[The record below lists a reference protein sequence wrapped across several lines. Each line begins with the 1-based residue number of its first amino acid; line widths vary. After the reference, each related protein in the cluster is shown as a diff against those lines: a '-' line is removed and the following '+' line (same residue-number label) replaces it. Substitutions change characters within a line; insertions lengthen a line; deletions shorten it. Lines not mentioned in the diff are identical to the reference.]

1 MLFKLAFRNM
11 RKSVKDYTIYFLTL
25 MFAVAVF
32 YMFNSIES
40 QKAMMKLSES
50 SSEMVEMLVKTIDVV
65 SVFIALVLGL
75 LIVYANNF
83 LIKRRKKEFGIY
95 MTLGMGKMKISGM
108 IILETIF
115 VGIIS
120 LIIGLVAGIFLSQL
134 MSVFVAKMFEAD
146 VTGYSFVF
154 SANAFIKTCLYF
166 AVMYFAAVLF
176 SALSVSR
183 YKLINLINAN
193 RKNETIKIKNP
204 IVSVIVFLIACVML
218 GYAYWKVTADF
229 DIVEFEIEFDLYLPI
244 ILGVVSTF
252 MLFWSMSGFVLKMIM
267 SSKKMYLRDTN
278 VFVLKQL
285 NNKINTT
292 VVSMSLISLM
302 LFMTISA
309 LSVSIAYKQ
318 YAENEFNKSAP
329 VDVNI
334 LRVGQIFSEA
344 KEIPEEYLQRM
355 DTPILDDLKEKGFDE
370 KQLKEYVDIPFY
382 VYTDIEK
389 FFGSDYEKIV
399 NNSTID
405 MYIQSIEVVKLSN
418 YNRLANL
425 YGNPELSLKD
435 NEYAIV
441 SNMEVMDQYNDHVL
455 QSGKILNL
463 GGKDYQPAY
472 SESQNGFVHMSLGNQ
487 NPCVFIVPDSC
498 QFDRADIG
506 YTLFAAKYNY
516 QNDEEKSAIENNV
529 NNIIE
534 KFEIEKFE
542 VQYEDEQDD
551 IQDYYIFYGVISREE
566 LLTYTVRSAVIL
578 TFLAFYIGI
587 TFLIT
592 SAAILALKQLTE
604 SADNIQRYTILRK
617 IGCDEKM
624 INQSLFR
631 QIGIFF
637 ILPLAIG
644 CIHSIFGISFA
655 VNNVLGSYQLIRTN
669 ELVTPILLTAVIIA
683 VIYGSYFLATY
694 FVSKNIIKEKR

>member
-40 QKAMMKLSES
+40 QKAMMKLSDS
-50 SSEMVEMLVKTIDVV
+50 SSQMVEMLVQTIDVV

-95 MTLGMGKMKISGM
+95 MTLGMGKMKISGI

-120 LIIGLVAGIFLSQL
+120 LIIGLIAGIFLSQL
-134 MSVFVAKMFEAD
+134 MSVFVVKMFEAD
-146 VTGYSFVF
+146 ITGYSFVF
-154 SANAFIKTCLYF
+154 SANAFMKTCLYF

-176 SALSVSR
+176 SAVSVSR
-183 YKLINLINAN
+183 YKLINLINAD

-204 IVSVIVFLIACVML
+204 IVSVVVFLIACVML
-218 GYAYWKVTADF
+218 GYAYWKVTAGFDF
-229 DIVEFEIEFDLYLPI
+229 SDFQIESDLYLPI
-244 ILGVVSTF
+244 ILGTVSTF
-252 MLFWSMSGFVLKMIM
+252 MLFWSMSGFVLKTIM
-267 SSKKMYLRDTN
+267 SSKKLYLRGTN
-278 VFVLKQL
+278 MFVLKQL

-292 VVSMSLISLM
+292 VISMSLISLM

-309 LSVSIAYKQ
+309 LSVSISYKQ

-334 LRVGQIFSEA
+334 LRVGIIGSDAENVS
-344 KEIPEEYLQRM
+344 EEYLQKM
-355 DTPILDDLKEKGFDE
+355 ETPILDDLKEKGFD
-370 KQLKEYVDIPFY
+370 KNQLKESVEIPFY
-382 VYTDIEK
+382 IYSAEDY
-389 FFGSDYEKIV
+389 FGSDYEKISNDPTV
-399 NNSTID
+399 DI
-405 MYIQSIEVVKLSN
+405 YVQSIQVVRLSD
-418 YNRLANL
+418 YNRLAGL
-425 YGNPELSLKD
+425 YGNEELSLDD
-435 NEYAIV
+435 NKYVLI
-441 SNMEVMDQYNDHVL
+441 SNMETMKQYNNRAL
-455 QSGKILNL
+455 QNGKTLNL
-463 GGKDYQPAY
+463 GGKNYQPAY
-472 SESQNGFVHMSLGNQ
+472 SEIRDGFVQMSLGNQ
-487 NPCVFIVPDSC
+487 NPCVFVVPDSC

-506 YTLFAAKYNY
+506 FTLLAAQYNY
-516 QNDEEKSAIENNV
+516 QNDEEKSAAENNV
-529 NNIIE
+529 RDTME
-534 KFEIEKFE
+534 KIQEESTANMN
-542 VQYEDEQDD
+542 DM
-551 IQDYYIFYGVISREE
+551 QDYYIYYGVISRDE

-604 SADNIQRYTILRK
+604 SADNIQRYAILRK

-644 CIHSIFGISFA
+644 CIHSIFGINFA
-655 VNNVLGSYQLIRTN
+655 VNNVLGSYQSIHTN
-669 ELVTPILLTAVIIA
+669 ELIAPILLTAVIIA
-683 VIYGSYFLATY
+683 VVYGSYFLATY